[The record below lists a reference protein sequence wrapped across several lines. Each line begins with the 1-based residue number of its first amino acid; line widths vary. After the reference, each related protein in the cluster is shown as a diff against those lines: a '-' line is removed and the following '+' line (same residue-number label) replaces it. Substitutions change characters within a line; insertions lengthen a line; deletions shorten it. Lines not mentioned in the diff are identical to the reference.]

1 MHWSLLAYNPAVPA
15 TMCRGAVISQAIGAA
30 PVSASTHQ
38 SLSSKRLHDV
48 LRYIE
53 LHLSDPKL
61 SIATV
66 AKGCGISPRYVSIL
80 LKLHGSP
87 FSTLVWEQRL
97 KIAGRLLSSSRSN
110 DLSISKVA
118 YGMGFKSLAHF
129 SRKFKAAFGM
139 SPSEYRAMSRA
150 DAAHRSLELAAARR
164 VSLQ

>member
-1 MHWSLLAYNPAVPA
+1 M
-15 TMCRGAVISQAIGAA
+15 
-30 PVSASTHQ
+30 
-38 SLSSKRLHDV
+38 
-48 LRYIE
+48 RYID

-80 LKLHGSP
+80 LKLHGSA

-97 KIAGRLLSSSRSN
+97 KIASRLLTSSRSN

-129 SRKFKAAFGM
+129 SRKFKAAFKV
-139 SPSEYRAMSRA
+139 SPSEYRSISLKEAARQHLERA
-150 DAAHRSLELAAARR
+150 EARR